1 MLTSRRI
8 TVTFSN
14 VTVSNTNRRPLTD
27 LQQAILD
34 IVWSKGSVTADQ
46 VREALQPSRDLKDST
61 VRTLLRR
68 LEARG
73 LLTHRV
79 EGRVFVYA
87 AAVRRRRLAART
99 VQQVIERFW
108 AGSTEQFLLGMV
120 DEKVIEPAILEK
132 LARRVKKA

>member
-1 MLTSRRI
+1 M
-8 TVTFSN
+8 
-14 VTVSNTNRRPLTD
+14 SNTNRRPLTD

>member
-1 MLTSRRI
+1 M
-8 TVTFSN
+8 
-14 VTVSNTNRRPLTD
+14 TVSNTNRRPLTD

>member
-1 MLTSRRI
+1 MTSRRI